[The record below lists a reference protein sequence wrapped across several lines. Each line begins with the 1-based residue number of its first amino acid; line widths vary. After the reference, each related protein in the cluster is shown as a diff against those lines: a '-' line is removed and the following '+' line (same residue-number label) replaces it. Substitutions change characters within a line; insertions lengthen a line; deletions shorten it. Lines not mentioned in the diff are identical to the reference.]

1 MANEIENRYSQKGL
15 HGLSLHPGGIWT
27 GLQKYVAPEKMAEWK
42 SIPDVD
48 LIVKSEAQGAA
59 TSVYAAVGE
68 EFEGKGRLYLS
79 NCEVQ
84 GPGKGE
90 GFAEHA
96 FDREGEARLWRD
108 SLGMVGLKDDDDDDK

>member
-1 MANEIENRYSQKGL
+1 MANEIENRYSSKGL

-48 LIVKSEAQGAA
+48 KLVKSESQGAA
-59 TSVYAAVGE
+59 TSVIAAVGKG
-68 EFEGKGRLYLS
+68 FEGRGRLYLS
-79 NCEVQ
+79 NCEEQ

-90 GFAEHA
+90 GYAEHA
-96 FDREGEARLWRD
+96 FDKKREGELWRD
-108 SLGMVGLKDDDDDDK
+108 SLVMVGLEDDEE